1 MYRGWVAYLGNR
13 NLYYRVSC
21 RGSCICVNILN
32 KCIGNRGGSRGP
44 GARAPIR
51 RSCPPGASQIKFA
64 TDDYFN
70 NCVFTSIASLPQ
82 GKKLANVPSL
92 Q

>member
-1 MYRGWVAYLGNR
+1 MTSFVAALCGQPYQGSVLLANFDHFLGVTGDEYM
-13 NLYYRVSC
+13 L
-21 RGSCICVNILN
+21 
-32 KCIGNRGGSRGP
+32 
-44 GARAPIR
+44 
-51 RSCPPGASQIKFA
+51 A

-82 GKKLANVPSL
+82 GIKLANVPSL